1 MMPPKNVTYSMAAVF
16 SAAVLAAITVVCAA
30 FLLLGVVI
38 PNWFVIVARW
48 IPALVAA
55 AVLFAFR
62 QRGLVAW
69 FRLRTPWRTALTGI
83 VVAVCA
89 LLLAYGIGAGVSML
103 AGVGEPQP
111 GAFYL
116 QAILL
121 VIPYALAFS
130 LSTLGEEA
138 AWRGFLH
145 SCLSSLGFW
154 GFASAISGLWVIW
167 HIPLHATMVAQ
178 GTLPAQAAISSTL
191 TLFPLGLFLS
201 AVSHR
206 YGSAWPAVVAHAV
219 PLSALNLIAFPAGP
233 SPADHWVVA
242 AATCVALLLAA
253 LFVAPR
259 ASRLLER
266 SEA

>member
-1 MMPPKNVTYSMAAVF
+1 MQPPKSANYSMAAVF
-16 SAAVLAAITVVCAA
+16 AVAVLIAITAVCAV
-30 FLLLGVVI
+30 FLLFDAVI

-55 AVLFAFR
+55 AVLLAFR
-62 QRGLVAW
+62 KRGLSTW
-69 FRLRTPWRTALTGI
+69 FRLRTSWRTALVGSL
-83 VVAVCA
+83 VAVCA
-89 LLLAYGIGAGVSML
+89 LLIAYAIAAGSVMLGGI
-103 AGVGEPQP
+103 GEPQP
-111 GAFYL
+111 SGFYL

-121 VIPYALAFS
+121 IVPYALIFS

-154 GFASAISGLWVIW
+154 GFASAISCLWVIW

-178 GTLPAQAAISSTL
+178 GTLPADAAITSTL

-206 YGSAWPAVVAHAV
+206 YGSAWPAVVAHAI
-219 PLSALNLIAFPAGP
+219 PLTALNLIAFPTGP
-233 SPADHWVVA
+233 SPVDYWVIAGASCVTLLVA
-242 AATCVALLLAA
+242 TLVL
-253 LFVAPR
+253 APR
-259 ASRLLER
+259 AAAE
-266 SEA
+266 